1 MFSFNN
7 NANQVHHLQL
17 IELLLHE
24 RANDLVLSLGV
35 WSIILETNINPRRI
49 TGTFQIS
56 LSSSTFQDNE
66 PEKRHLNVVTNEV
79 IILIRWMTCHQLTIG
94 SFSPNNCWYFCS
106 QGLCHWRTLVSAI
119 EISILLETN
128 SENRSRNEDRM
139 VVYG

>member
-24 RANDLVLSLGV
+24 RANDLVLSLGF

-49 TGTFQIS
+49 TGTFQIF

-79 IILIRWMTCHQLTIG
+79 IILIR
-94 SFSPNNCWYFCS
+94 
-106 QGLCHWRTLVSAI
+106 
-119 EISILLETN
+119 
-128 SENRSRNEDRM
+128 
-139 VVYG
+139 